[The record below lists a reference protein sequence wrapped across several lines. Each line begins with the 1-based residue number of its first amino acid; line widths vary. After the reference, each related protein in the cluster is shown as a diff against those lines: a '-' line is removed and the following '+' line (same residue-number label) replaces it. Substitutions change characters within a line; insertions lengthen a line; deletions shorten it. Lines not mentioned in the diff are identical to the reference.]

1 MRNLDGETP
10 LNLAGSLLV
19 AHPNMLDPN
28 FRRTVLFI
36 SAHDPN
42 DGALGVI
49 INRPLEK
56 QVADLVTD
64 VPPEGLADVPVFLG
78 GPAAKNQLR
87 LAAFDW
93 QRGAGLTLNHT
104 IALANSNGAAEQKSS
119 SMCGLVGYAESRAGR
134 LE

>member
-56 QVADLVTD
+56 QVADLVTE

-78 GPAAKNQLR
+78 GPVGKNQLIF
-87 LAAFDW
+87 AAFEW
-93 QRGAGLTLNHT
+93 QKGAGLKLNQDRKST
-104 IALANSNGAAEQKSS
+104 RLNSSHRCIS
-119 SMCGLVGYAESRAGR
+119 YAVFC
-134 LE
+134 LKK